1 MGGGKLGPILAGLG
15 MILFLITAWGRRQAR
30 TQRQPSAALLK
41 LQSWGSLAAFALILA
56 GLVLMNYQK

>member
-1 MGGGKLGPILAGLG
+1 MQTGSLGQVLAVLG

-30 TQRQPSAALLK
+30 TRKQPSAALVK
-41 LQSWGSLAAFALILA
+41 LQSWGSLAAFGLILA

>member
-1 MGGGKLGPILAGLG
+1 METTSLGPILAVLG
-15 MILFLITAWGRRQAR
+15 MILFLVTAWGRRQAR

-41 LQSWGSLAAFALILA
+41 LQSWGSLAAFGLILA